1 MPTDLWD
8 PRAAPAGSP
17 IGYPALT
24 SVYPQLPSPPSVP
37 AYTDPVSRPVPTL
50 ASLSPN
56 TIDDAVAFWPVVVTV
71 TGTLFTPATR
81 LSFGGV
87 IDNRIQSIQYVS
99 PTSIKATINV
109 VGLAPG
115 TYPVLAINQDGGTS
129 TPAVNYTVT

>member
-1 MPTDLWD
+1 MPTDVWD

-24 SVYPQLPSPPSVP
+24 SGYPQSGVA
-37 AYTDPVSRPVPTL
+37 AYTDPVSRPIPTL

-71 TGTLFTPATR
+71 TGTLFTPATH